1 MKPYNRDYILKKINE
16 YNKLIEVKKINNFE
30 IDKKKETD
38 NYIKGYMYEKEDKL
52 SVDIIRLIKSDKE
65 LMRISPIEIESSYT
79 FIKFAKGK
87 VGVVGLGLGYVVN
100 ELLKKDQVEEV
111 VVYEKEKEIIDLF
124 KINFKNNNK
133 LRIVQEDAYKSE
145 KESFDFFYVDIYYY
159 QLSKQVVEDYKIF
172 NKIHNIKEYFFWGYE
187 HFLLSCRYEEIVWVY
202 VPELWMEGSKL
213 IFAALQEENLLK
225 DYKKL
230 DETLVSE
237 ILADFKIIFDE
248 ED

>member
-100 ELLKKDQVEEV
+100 ELLKKDEVEEV

-202 VPELWMEGSKL
+202 VPEL
-213 IFAALQEENLLK
+213 
-225 DYKKL
+225 
-230 DETLVSE
+230 
-237 ILADFKIIFDE
+237 
-248 ED
+248 